1 MTTLSRARVMRIAL
15 SERGYREG
23 FGNANKFSRAN
34 GRPAEFWCQDFAQ
47 WVLQQGNVRTPI
59 TASCQFA
66 ESWYKRN
73 GQLHTVPRVGDQFF
87 VYFPGFRR
95 VAHTGFVTGIS
106 ADGRTV
112 FTIEGNSNPGGSR
125 NGYGVFRRARPV
137 LAQPGRTGI
146 RSYGR
151 PVYGKSDV
159 VVKPKPVKS
168 KPKFQFKVRDLE
180 RALHL
185 PVADGKWDSILD
197 RRYLALRKIAKQH
210 GSAANLASNEVEAAQ
225 RAVGA
230 TPDGDWGP
238 KSRASFRKTLPKV
251 QLAFGVAPDG
261 SWGPVTEAA
270 GQSARK
276 LHKE

>member
-159 VVKPKPVKS
+159 VVKPKPVKP
-168 KPKFQFKVRDLE
+168 KPKFQFKVSDFRSAIHLSPENGWGPVTDA
-180 RALHL
+180 RAQAFRA
-185 PVADGKWDSILD
+185 VAKRQGASP
-197 RRYLALRKIAKQH
+197 ALGESVR
-210 GSAANLASNEVEAAQ
+210 EVQ
-225 RAVGA
+225 RACGA
-230 TPDGDWGP
+230 NPDGVWGP
-238 KSRASFRKTLPKV
+238 KSRAAFRKTLPKV
-251 QLAFGVAPDG
+251 QLALGVAPDG

-270 GQSARK
+270 YQAARK